1 MGLAGGGSHGHP
13 QVTGSMSWVTKDAD
27 KVSPLQED
35 RGGGTLPLKPVECG
49 KFNEM
54 QKWHGNCY
62 ALCIKHA
69 EVFNSNENSER
80 THEGSHTMADWHPWQ
95 TLDMLRRE
103 IDRVFNETGSRS
115 EPFFHTAFL
124 PGQAARRYP
133 LINLYEDQDTVY
145 VEALAP
151 GVDPD
156 TMQLSVVGNTLSIA
170 GEKHRVA
177 GDVHPEAFHRSE
189 RATGKFVRQIELPV
203 EVDEEKVQAEYTNG
217 LLTVTLPKAAKAKP
231 KQIAVQVG

>member
-1 MGLAGGGSHGHP
+1 
-13 QVTGSMSWVTKDAD
+13 
-27 KVSPLQED
+27 
-35 RGGGTLPLKPVECG
+35 
-49 KFNEM
+49 M
-54 QKWHGNCY
+54 QKWHGNCC

-80 THEGSHTMADWHPWQ
+80 THEGGHTMADWHPWQ
-95 TLDMLRRE
+95 TLDTLRRE
-103 IDRVFNETGSRS
+103 IDRVFNETGSRR
-115 EPFFHTAFL
+115 EPFFRTAFL

-156 TMQLSVVGNTLSIA
+156 TMELSVVGNTLSIA